1 MHPAPIPSTGVH
13 ARAIRGARS
22 ISPSTVATVTSAIVG
37 AAAAGAP
44 RGISVSSAK
53 PIGTTVTEMSAR
65 RVPDTTGVMIRLSWL
80 RRAAITNWQTADATT
95 KVASSSGPPADRA
108 RTATPME
115 VPDAPI
121 TIRLPAPIPATRLA
135 CRMVVSPPIS
145 MLAKMAHER

>member
-1 MHPAPIPSTGVH
+1 M
-13 ARAIRGARS
+13 
-22 ISPSTVATVTSAIVG
+22 TSAIVG

-65 RVPDTTGVMIRLSWL
+65 RVPETTGVMIRLSWL
-80 RRAAITNWQTADATT
+80 SRAAITNWQTADATT
-95 KVASSSGPPADRA
+95 RVASSSGPPADRA
-108 RTATPME
+108 RAATPME

-135 CRMVVSPPIS
+135 CRMVVASQWPGFLLSSLFLRGTSRHIASIAIGTRIPETP
-145 MLAKMAHER
+145 AGG